1 MDMSK
6 WYDVWP
12 NAFIQKLLIGRMKRP
27 LNKHLAHRKGS
38 TITLT
43 NIDSVGELL
52 CLLRT
57 QYGVALQYKTTS
69 GVISLQGRPELK

>member
-12 NAFIQKLLIGRMKRP
+12 NAFIKKLLVGRMKRP

-38 TITLT
+38 TIT
-43 NIDSVGELL
+43 ELL

-57 QYGVALQYKTTS
+57 QYGVALRYKTTS